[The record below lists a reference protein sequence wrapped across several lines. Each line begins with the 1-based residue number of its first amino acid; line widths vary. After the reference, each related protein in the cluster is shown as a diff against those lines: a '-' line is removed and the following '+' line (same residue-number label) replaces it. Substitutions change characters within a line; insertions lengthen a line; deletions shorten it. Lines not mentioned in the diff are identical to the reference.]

1 MDKKTAAE
9 ILGVSEKTVSR
20 YVASGRLAGCY
31 VNGKTGRQ
39 LDFDSADVERLKDE
53 LTAPIAAT
61 PKPGQDQPGQPE
73 PGQGR
78 TALARLVPHGP
89 QSDLTPLG
97 GRFNGE
103 IDKEAAAR
111 YAAVLDAV
119 EAHRKPRA
127 ELSDKLLLTL
137 PECQALTGLSRGVL
151 RAAIDAGD
159 LKAKQIG
166 RAWRVKRS
174 DLEAWIEKL

>member
-9 ILGVSEKTVSR
+9 LLGVSEKTVSR
-20 YVASGRLAGCY
+20 YFASGRLAGCY
-31 VNGKTGRQ
+31 VPGKTGRQ
-39 LDFDSADVERLKDE
+39 LDFDSSNVERLKDE
-53 LTAPIAAT
+53 LTAPIIAT
-61 PKPGQDQPGQPE
+61 PKPGQRE
-73 PGQGR
+73 PGQSS
-78 TALARLVPHGP
+78 TALARLVPPGA
-89 QSDLTPLG
+89 QSDLTPFG

-137 PECQALTGLSRGVL
+137 PECAALTGLSRGVL
-151 RAAIDAGD
+151 RAAIDTGD

-174 DLEAWIEKL
+174 DLEAWIKKI

>member
-1 MDKKTAAE
+1 MDKKAAAKL
-9 ILGVSEKTVSR
+9 LGVSEKTVSR

-31 VNGKTGRQ
+31 VPGKTGRQ
-39 LDFDSADVERLKDE
+39 LDFDGADVESLKDE

-61 PKPGQDQPGQPE
+61 PKPGQPE
-73 PGQGR
+73 PGQGS
-78 TALARLVPHGP
+78 TALARLVPHGAP
-89 QSDLTPLG
+89 SDLTPFG

-103 IDKEAAAR
+103 IDQEAAAR

-119 EAHRKPRA
+119 EAHRRPRA

-151 RAAIDAGD
+151 RAAIENGA
-159 LKAKQIG
+159 LPAEQIG

-174 DLEAWIEKL
+174 ELGQWIETL

>member
-1 MDKKTAAE
+1 MDKKAAAE
-9 ILGVSEKTVSR
+9 LLGVSEKTVSR

-31 VNGKTGRQ
+31 VPGKTGRQ
-39 LDFDSADVERLKDE
+39 LDFDSSDVERLKDE

-61 PKPGQDQPGQPE
+61 PKPGQPE
-73 PGQGR
+73 PGQGS
-78 TALARLVPHGP
+78 TALARLVPHGA
-89 QSDLTPLG
+89 QSDLTPFG

-119 EAHRKPRA
+119 EAHRRPRA

-151 RAAIDAGD
+151 RAAIDTGD
-159 LKAKQIG
+159 LRAKVIG
-166 RAWRVKRS
+166 KAWRVKRS
-174 DLEAWIEKL
+174 DLEAWVQAL

>member
-31 VNGKTGRQ
+31 VPGKTGRQ
-39 LDFDSADVERLKDE
+39 LDFDGSDVERLKDE
-53 LTAPIAAT
+53 LKAPIAAT
-61 PKPGQDQPGQPE
+61 PKPGQPE
-73 PGQGR
+73 PGQGS
-78 TALARLVPHGP
+78 TALARLVPRGA
-89 QSDLTPLG
+89 QSDLTPFG

-137 PECQALTGLSRGVL
+137 PECAALTGLSRAVL

-166 RAWRVKRS
+166 RAWRVKRG